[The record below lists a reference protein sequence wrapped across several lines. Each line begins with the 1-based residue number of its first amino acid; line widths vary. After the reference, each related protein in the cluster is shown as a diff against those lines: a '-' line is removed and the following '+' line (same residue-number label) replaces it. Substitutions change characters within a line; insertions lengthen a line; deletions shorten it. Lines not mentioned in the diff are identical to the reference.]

1 MSEDRIEIEN
11 ASLRIW
17 RQAPAWDGRRT
28 AALGEFICETAEAG
42 ARVLEVAVEQL
53 RAEGFE
59 AVVGPM
65 NGDTWGTHRLVIE
78 SDGRPPFLLE
88 PSNPAHYPEAFE
100 RAGWSI
106 ISRYASAEGPLPDS
120 AASDVSPPGFRLEP
134 FDLDR
139 ADAELAELHRVS
151 LAAFTRG
158 FLYQPL
164 SLEAFVAQY
173 RPVLPRLDPELVV
186 MARDE
191 AGALQGFLFAIP
203 DLADPSPD
211 RAVILKTYASLK
223 PGLGSSLARRLY
235 ARASARGYR
244 RVIHALMH
252 DDNLSARHSARLGA
266 AVFRRYA
273 LWGKIL

>member
-1 MSEDRIEIEN
+1 MSHDLFETEG

-17 RQAPAWDGRRT
+17 RKAPSWEGRRT
-28 AALGEFICETAEAG
+28 AALGEFACDTPEAG
-42 ARVLEVAVEQL
+42 ARLLTNAVSAL
-53 RAEGFE
+53 AAEGFE

-65 NGDTWGTHRLVIE
+65 NGDTWATHRLVTQ
-78 SDGRPPFLLE
+78 SDKRAPFLME

-100 RAGWSI
+100 QAGWSVI
-106 ISRYASAEGPLPDS
+106 GRYASAEGPLPES
-120 AASDVSPPGFRLEP
+120 ITADVSPPGFRLEP
-134 FDLDR
+134 FDLAR
-139 ADAELAELHRVS
+139 AEAELEALHRVS

-158 FLYQPL
+158 LLYQPL
-164 SLEAFVAQY
+164 SLDAFMAQY
-173 RPVLPRLDPELVV
+173 RPVLARLDPDLVV

-191 AGALQGFLFAIP
+191 TGTTQGFLFAIP

-223 PGLGSSLARRLY
+223 PGLGSSLARRFY
-235 ARASARGYR
+235 GRAATKGYR

-266 AVFRRYA
+266 TVFRRYA
-273 LWGKIL
+273 LWGRPL

>member
-1 MSEDRIEIEN
+1 MSEDRIETEG

-17 RQAPAWDGRRT
+17 RAAPAWDGQRT
-28 AALGEFICETAEAG
+28 AALGEFACETAEAG
-42 ARVLEVAVEQL
+42 ARVLDVAVEQL

-59 AVVGPM
+59 ALVGPM

-78 SDGRPPFLLE
+78 SDGRAPFLLE
-88 PSNPAHYPEAFE
+88 PSNPPHYPDAFAQ
-100 RAGWSI
+100 AGWSI
-106 ISRYASAEGPLPDS
+106 ISRYASAEGPLPQS
-120 AASDVSPPGFRLEP
+120 AAPDAAPPGFRLEP
-134 FDLDR
+134 FDLSR

-164 SLEAFVAQY
+164 SLDAFVAQY

-191 AGALQGFLFAIP
+191 AGVLQGFLFAIP

-235 ARASARGYR
+235 ARAAARGYR

-266 AVFRRYA
+266 TVFRRYA
-273 LWGKIL
+273 LWGRGL

>member
-1 MSEDRIEIEN
+1 MSEDHIETDG
-11 ASLRIW
+11 ASFRIW
-17 RQAPAWDGRRT
+17 RDAPSWEGRRT
-28 AALGEFICETAEAG
+28 AALGEFVCDTPETG
-42 ARVLEVAVEQL
+42 ARALAAAVAAL
-53 RAEGFE
+53 TDEGFE

-65 NGDTWGTHRLVIE
+65 NGDTWATHRLVVE

-88 PSNPAHYPEAFE
+88 PSNPAHYPAAFE
-100 RAGWSI
+100 QAGWST
-106 ISRYASAEGPLPDS
+106 ISRYASAEGPLPESGDT
-120 AASDVSPPGFRLEP
+120 DVPPPGFRLDA
-134 FDLDR
+134 FDMDR
-139 ADAELAELHRVS
+139 AETELAELHRVS

-158 FLYQPL
+158 FLYRPL
-164 SLEAFVAQY
+164 SLDAFAAQY
-173 RPVLPRLDPELVV
+173 RPVLARLDPDLVV

-223 PGLGSSLARRLY
+223 PGLGSALARRFY
-235 ARASARGYR
+235 SRAATRGYR

-266 AVFRRYA
+266 TVFRRYA
-273 LWGKIL
+273 LWGRTL